1 MIKISPHFIN
11 QSNAFA
17 TLRSNWRTQTSYTLH
32 RGEGASTDAVNF
44 VPHKPGTGG
53 SPHKYSTRGFTL
65 LELLLVLAV
74 LAVLLGIAVTGY
86 SRYRAGL
93 ELRQAQQ
100 TFVQEL
106 NRARSEARRLSQTQN
121 ITWTDKTIVVGTREI
136 SLSDSGNVTVR
147 NLNNQTTLNYTAPYG
162 RVIASEYKFELRG
175 RGDLTAM
182 VYVYGVTGKVK
193 ARQ

>member
-1 MIKISPHFIN
+1 MTEAHSHRIQQSPLN
-11 QSNAFA
+11 
-17 TLRSNWRTQTSYTLH
+17 
-32 RGEGASTDAVNF
+32 RGESASTDAVNF
-44 VPHKPGTGG
+44 ISHKPSTGG
-53 SPHKYSTRGFTL
+53 STRKSSIGGFTL

-74 LAVLLGIAVTGY
+74 LAILLGIAVNGY

-106 NRARSEARRLSQTQN
+106 NRARSEARRLSQTQR
-121 ITWTDKTIVVGTREI
+121 ITWTDKAVLIGTREI
-136 SLSDSGNVTVR
+136 PLSDSDNITVR
-147 NLNNQTTLNYTAPYG
+147 NLNGQTTLNYTAPYG

-193 ARQ
+193 AAQ

>member
-1 MIKISPHFIN
+1 MTNPLPYVPPN
-11 QSNAFA
+11 
-17 TLRSNWRTQTSYTLH
+17 
-32 RGEGASTDAVNF
+32 RGEGALTDAVNF
-44 VPHKPGTGG
+44 IYHKPSTGG
-53 SPHKYSTRGFTL
+53 SPRKSSTGGSFSRANQGFTL
-65 LELLLVLAV
+65 LELLIVLAV

-106 NRARSEARRLSQTQN
+106 SRARSEARRLSQTQS
-121 ITWTDKTIVVGTREI
+121 ITWTDRTILIGTREI
-136 SLSDSGNVTVR
+136 PLSDANTITVR
-147 NLNNQTTLNYTAPYG
+147 NLNNQTALNYTAPYG

-175 RGDLTAM
+175 RGDLTTM

-193 ARQ
+193 AAQ

>member
-1 MIKISPHFIN
+1 MTKAHAS
-11 QSNAFA
+11 
-17 TLRSNWRTQTSYTLH
+17 RTQQSPLS
-32 RGEGASTDAVNF
+32 RGEGTSTDTVHF
-44 VPHKPGTGG
+44 VPCKASTGG
-53 SPHKYSTRGFTL
+53 SYSRANQGFTL

-86 SRYRAGL
+86 SRYRWGL

-106 NRARSEARRLSQTQN
+106 SRARSEARRLSQTQR
-121 ITWTDKTIVVGTREI
+121 ITWTDKTIIIGSREI
-136 SLSDSGNVTVR
+136 PLSDSNNVTLR
-147 NLNNQTTLNYTAPYG
+147 NLNSQTTLNYTAPYG

-175 RGDLTAM
+175 RGDLSAM

-193 ARQ
+193 AAQ